1 MLKKVFL
8 GKEFVLYE
16 RQRVNVLANE
26 SSPKDKHDQTKT
38 LIEIHEFNE

>member
-16 RQRVNVLANE
+16 RQGVSVLANE
-26 SSPKDKHDQTKT
+26 SSPRDKHDQTKP
-38 LIEIHEFNE
+38 LIEIPEFNE